1 MMKTTPQTTTKE
13 PETRQKPNDETF
25 YRILILPQNG
35 SQFQGF
41 RASFYRIFGKDAGL
55 TVISRGAELMKD
67 CQKIHAIGKDY
78 ENFVYKLL
86 IIEEKA
92 YAGAFRYAPAR
103 IDGETDIIY

>member
-1 MMKTTPQTTTKE
+1 MKTTPQTTTKE
-13 PETRQKPNDETF
+13 PETRQKPLNDEF

-41 RASFYRIFGKDAGL
+41 RANFYRNFGKDSGL
-55 TVISRGAELMKD
+55 TVISRGENLMAN
-67 CQKIHAIGKDY
+67 CQKINAIGKEY

-92 YAGAFRYAPAR
+92 YSNAYRYAPAR